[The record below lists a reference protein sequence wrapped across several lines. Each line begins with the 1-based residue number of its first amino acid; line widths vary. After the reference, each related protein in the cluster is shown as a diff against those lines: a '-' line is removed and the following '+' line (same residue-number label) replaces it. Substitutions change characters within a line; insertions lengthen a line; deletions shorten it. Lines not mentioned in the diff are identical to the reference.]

1 MNGVRDI
8 EWIPFLWGYLLLL
21 LPLFMLAFYRTGLV
35 KPVLIAVVRMT
46 VQLLLVGLY
55 LEFIFTRNNGWVNLL
70 WILVM
75 AALTALTIINRSRL
89 SYSFFAASVFW
100 ALGLSLMGV
109 LTYFTLMVLRLEH
122 YFEARYLLPIAGM
135 LLGNC
140 LQSNIIGLNAY
151 YSRLRQEQ
159 QLYRFALAN
168 GATRREALFPFM
180 RDALVKAFNPAIAS
194 MAVMGLVSLPG
205 MMTGQ
210 ILGGSQPGV
219 AIKYQIMIMI
229 AILVCSLLSLILTIF
244 LANRYVFDA
253 FDNFRLPSVKPH

>member
-1 MNGVRDI
+1 MNGARDI
-8 EWIPFLWGYLLLL
+8 AWIPFLWGYLLLL
-21 LPLFMLAFYRTGLV
+21 LPLFTLGYYRTGLV
-35 KPVLIAVVRMT
+35 KPTLIAVVRMT

-55 LEFIFTRNNGWVNLL
+55 LEFLFELNNGWVNLL

-75 AALTALTIINRSRL
+75 VALTSVSILHRGQLTYKFYVL
-89 SYSFFAASVFW
+89 PVCW

-109 LTYFTLMVLRLEH
+109 LAYFFLVVLRLGH
-122 YFEARYLLPIAGM
+122 YSEARYLLPVTGM

-140 LQSNIIGLNAY
+140 MQSNIIGLNAY

-159 QLYRFALAN
+159 QLYRYALAN
-168 GATRREALFPFM
+168 GATRSEALSPFM
-180 RDALVKAFNPAIAS
+180 RDALIKAFNPAIAT
-194 MAVMGLVSLPG
+194 MAVLGLVSLPG

-210 ILGGSQPGV
+210 ILGGSLPSV

-229 AILVCSLLSLILTIF
+229 IILACSLLSLLLTIF

-253 FDNFRLPSVKPH
+253 FDNFRLQAVKPH

>member
-8 EWIPFLWGYLLLL
+8 AWIPFLWGYLLLL
-21 LPLFMLAFYRTGLV
+21 LPLFTLAYFRTGLV
-35 KPVLIAVVRMT
+35 KSTLIAAVRMT
-46 VQLLLVGLY
+46 LQLLLVGLY
-55 LEFIFTRNNGWVNLL
+55 LEFIFKLNNRWVNLL

-75 AALTALTIINRSRL
+75 AALTSLSIINRSRL
-89 SYSFFAASVFW
+89 TFSFFAASIFL
-100 ALGLSLMGV
+100 ALGLSLLGV
-109 LTYFTLMVLRLEH
+109 LTYFSLMVLRLEH
-122 YFEARYLLPIAGM
+122 YFQARYLLPITGM

-140 LQSNIIGLNAY
+140 MQSNIIGLNAY
-151 YSRLRQEQ
+151 YSRLGQEQ
-159 QLYRFALAN
+159 QLYRYALAS
-168 GATRREALFPFM
+168 GATRREALYPFM

-210 ILGGSQPGV
+210 ILGGSLPGV

-229 AILVCSLLSLILTIF
+229 AIFACSLLSLILTIF

-253 FDNFRLPSVKPH
+253 FDNFRLPAVKPH

>member
-8 EWIPFLWGYLLLL
+8 DWIPFLWGYLLLL
-21 LPLFMLAFYRTGLV
+21 LPLFTLAYYRTGLV
-35 KPVLIAVVRMT
+35 KATFIAVVRMT
-46 VQLLLVGLY
+46 GQLLLVGLY
-55 LEFIFTRNNGWVNLL
+55 LEFIFKLNNGWVNLL
-70 WILVM
+70 WIVVM
-75 AALTALTIINRSRL
+75 VALTSLSIIHRGQLTYRF
-89 SYSFFAASVFW
+89 YAVPVCW

-109 LTYFTLMVLRLEH
+109 LAYFFLVVLRFEH
-122 YFEARYLLPIAGM
+122 YFEARYLLPITGM

-159 QLYRFALAN
+159 QLYRYALAN
-168 GATRREALFPFM
+168 GATRQEALYPFM

-210 ILGGSQPGV
+210 ILGGSQPSV

-229 AILVCSLLSLILTIF
+229 IILVCSLLSLILTIF
-244 LANRYVFDA
+244 LANRYAFDA
-253 FDNFRLPSVKPH
+253 FDNFRLPAVKPH